1 MSIPLV
7 SINFNEL
14 KFSLYEVLGLTNEAS
29 ENKIK
34 KSFKKLLI
42 ELHPDKNPDSNEEIF
57 NHIIIANQVLGNS
70 ILRKDY
76 DNYLQEKD
84 NQISH
89 TDLKNTFDSV
99 IKDVEKMFPVK
110 EDATKQFKS
119 KIEELNNKH
128 GVNNNLNS
136 KNVISQYDQLKKM
149 RDSQVNIPQEKISN
163 TNDFNQKFESRKDI
177 GTFNNQIIPVNP
189 SSTFTLGT
197 YQSNDALVGINDYS
211 KLYLEDNV
219 STGSYTSLNM
229 AFKIQKFDSNISE
242 KSLKER
248 MEDYKNQTNQYNTR
262 KHGDFSAKKFDDWSN
277 SK

>member
-1 MSIPLV
+1 MV
-7 SINFNEL
+7 R
-14 KFSLYEVLGLTNEAS
+14 
-29 ENKIK
+29 
-34 KSFKKLLI
+34 
-42 ELHPDKNPDSNEEIF
+42 
-57 NHIIIANQVLGNS
+57 II
-70 ILRKDY
+70 
-76 DNYLQEKD
+76 QEKD
-84 NQISH
+84 IKILH
-89 TDLKNTFDSV
+89 TDLKKDFDTV

-136 KNVISQYDQLKKM
+136 KNVINQYDQLKKM

-177 GTFNNQIIPVNP
+177 GTFNSQIIPVNP
-189 SSTFTLGT
+189 NSTLGT
-197 YQSNDALVGINDYS
+197 YQPNDALVGIGDYS

-229 AFKIQKFDSNISE
+229 AFKIQKIDSNISE

-248 MEDYKNQTNQYNTR
+248 MEEYKNQTNQYNTR
-262 KHGDFSAKKFDDWSN
+262 KQGDFSSKKFDDWVN